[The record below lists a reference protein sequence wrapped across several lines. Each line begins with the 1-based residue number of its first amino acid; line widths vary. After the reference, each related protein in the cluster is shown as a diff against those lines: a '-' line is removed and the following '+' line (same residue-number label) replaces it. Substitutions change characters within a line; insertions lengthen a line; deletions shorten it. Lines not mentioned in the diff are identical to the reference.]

1 MSRESSKK
9 VNETFHQNTK
19 KRIGISLVSPC
30 GHGLYLTLL
39 LVLHGSSGDAWFSL
53 VAEILA
59 LL

>member
-1 MSRESSKK
+1 MKHFIKTPRKEWGYPL
-9 VNETFHQNTK
+9 F
-19 KRIGISLVSPC
+19 SPC

-39 LVLHGSSGDAWFSL
+39 LVLHGSSGDARFSL